1 MVLVE
6 MKEAADSRS
15 ESFMFQILGYPERVG
30 QAKNV
35 VLLLVI
41 DQSFYEMNGCVTA
54 DKNKKIMVVV
64 LTGLDLQ
71 SEGKII
77 VMVAC
82 IFLSSF
88 PSECEKKKGSKAYR
102 KA

>member
-1 MVLVE
+1 
-6 MKEAADSRS
+6 
-15 ESFMFQILGYPERVG
+15 
-30 QAKNV
+30 
-35 VLLLVI
+35 
-41 DQSFYEMNGCVTA
+41 MNGCITA

-82 IFLSSF
+82 IFFGVMGRAEGKEEGKGEAKSKRGLL
-88 PSECEKKKGSKAYR
+88 KKGRRAFLLFVKSTSLTLGLSF
-102 KA
+102 